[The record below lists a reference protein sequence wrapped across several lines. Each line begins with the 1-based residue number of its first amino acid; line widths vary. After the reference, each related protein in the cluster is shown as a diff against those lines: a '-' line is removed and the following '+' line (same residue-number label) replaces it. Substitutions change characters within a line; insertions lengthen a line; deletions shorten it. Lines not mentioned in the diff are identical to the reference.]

1 MPIYLES
8 IFTYRTFPHLFGSVG
23 FTNYMHPRIGNC
35 SSLLFVRVVYT
46 YYLISLF
53 SYYSVMEII
62 NKVPVQ
68 ILLLRNNLIRE
79 SCKKKKAGVG
89 GLSELGSLW
98 PPKYHTHWWRTLQGF
113 DGNQIV
119 FNHLYLHYIQT
130 ISLNPLSI
138 IIAFLHATG
147 FLLFFFSDRG
157 TNFNMLKV
165 SKVW

>member
-53 SYYSVMEII
+53 SYYSVMKII

-79 SCKKKKAGVG
+79 SCKKKKPESAAS
-89 GLSELGSLW
+89 LS
-98 PPKYHTHWWRTLQGF
+98 PVRCDRPNTIHI
-113 DGNQIV
+113 DGAHYKASTEIK
-119 FNHLYLHYIQT
+119 LYLIT
-130 ISLNPLSI
+130 FIFITFRPSPSIPSL
-138 IIAFLHATG
+138 
-147 FLLFFFSDRG
+147 
-157 TNFNMLKV
+157 
-165 SKVW
+165 